1 MALASYAD
9 LDSLVE
15 LFAHLRATN
24 PQADVRF
31 ARPDLL
37 RDDDMQD
44 HLVVL
49 GNIAIVQ
56 TALEKSLLDAARQ
69 PDRRGDRGR

>member
-15 LFAHLRATN
+15 LFGHLRATN

-37 RDDDMQD
+37 RDDDMQN

-56 TALEKSLLDAARQ
+56 TALEKSLLSC
-69 PDRRGDRGR
+69 P